1 MIQLRLVAIAL
12 AALVATAAEAKVFE
26 CVISEKYVCD
36 SSRGCGQVHH
46 DIVVKLDLTRQTYSR
61 CDSKGCD
68 TFDVR
73 LSESGAF
80 AVIDVP
86 GRGMV
91 AKFSNDGS
99 DFMEVATI
107 ETQALISFGSCK

>member
-1 MIQLRLVAIAL
+1 MQRTIIRLGIVSITL
-12 AALVATAAEAKVFE
+12 AVLVVTAAEAKVFE

-36 SSRGCGQVHH
+36 SGRGCGQVHN

-73 LSESGAF
+73 LSEFRSLCH
-80 AVIDVP
+80 DRRTWP
-86 GRGMV
+86 GHVGK
-91 AKFSNDGS
+91 A
-99 DFMEVATI
+99 
-107 ETQALISFGSCK
+107 